1 MATYWR
7 RTPGGNEHV
16 GVGLP
21 SGVSAGHVEPE
32 MMLRVPEASDIALAE
47 AENSEDATETIGGM
61 NALSSG

>member
-1 MATYWR
+1 
-7 RTPGGNEHV
+7 
-16 GVGLP
+16 
-21 SGVSAGHVEPE
+21 